1 MPLNTL
7 ICPLRSTTT
16 TELVEKKDAL
26 ELYFSLYA
34 LFKMSDLQ
42 EPFGVG
48 MWGWHVI
55 CVLVQRREFTEL
67 VDNHAH

>member
-1 MPLNTL
+1 
-7 ICPLRSTTT
+7 
-16 TELVEKKDAL
+16 
-26 ELYFSLYA
+26 
-34 LFKMSDLQ
+34 MSDLQ